1 MHANLNIE
9 EIMTKIQKIS
19 TFGIL
24 LLVIVGIIAF
34 PTVKKSI
41 NAKKADK
48 DSQKELQKPKPVTM
62 NSRTLEVSA
71 EIIRTHAM
79 NDQTVTTGNIIPA
92 EEVDLSFETSGKVV
106 AIYFAEGAKVQK
118 GELLAKINDKPLQA
132 QLKKLETQVPLAK
145 DRVYRQKKLL
155 EKNAVSQEAYESV
168 MTEYDKLMADIE
180 LVKSNIAQTE
190 LYAPFDGVIGLRQLS
205 EGAYATPSTKVAK
218 LSHVDALK
226 IDFSIPEAYANEVK
240 EGTNIVFRLSDNM
253 GITREYDAQVYAVES
268 TIDTDTRTLSV
279 RALFDNQK
287 QGLIPGRY
295 TSVTIKRREI
305 ADAISVPSQAIVPE
319 MGRNI
324 VYVYRNGKAQP
335 VEINTGIRTEA
346 RVQAIEGLHV
356 GDTLIT
362 SGVMQLRT
370 GSPVSITNLK

>member
-1 MHANLNIE
+1 MHTNLNIE

-41 NAKKADK
+41 NANKANK

-71 EIIRTHAM
+71 EIIRTHVM

>member
-106 AIYFAEGAKVQK
+106 AIYFSEGAKVQK

>member
-1 MHANLNIE
+1 MQANLTIE